1 MLLTNIAELLR
12 DYKSEGKSAF
22 GLVGSAFSVASAMK
36 DGITKPRQA
45 YVVPLPSSFGPA
57 TKDLGPLLQ
66 ECRYEFGVVV
76 GLRLVD
82 DPKGEKGP
90 ALMDSTTK
98 AITAC
103 LLGKFPAPGADRI
116 EMTRAEPIGIKEN
129 ALWMLYRFKTMVP
142 VHQE

>member
-12 DYKSEGKSAF
+12 DFKADGQPAF
-22 GLVGSAFSVASAMK
+22 GLVSSAFSVAAAMK
-36 DGITKPRQA
+36 DGISRPRQA
-45 YVVPLPSSFGPA
+45 YVVPLSSGFGPG
-57 TKDLGPLLQ
+57 TQDLGPLLQ

-90 ALMDSTTK
+90 ALMDSTAK

-103 LLGKFPAPGADRI
+103 LLGKFPAPGAGRI
-116 EMTRAEPIGIKEN
+116 EITRAEPIGIKEN